1 MIDEKGR
8 IEIIEGH
15 DPSSY
20 FWIKPV
26 NVKDT
31 ECDTDN
37 WDNIIEFNDM
47 EVSIEEDNIVA
58 YLYEIFLKFYD
69 NKLIYNINRGKNHD
83 EMWNERYNGSEFEY
97 YLTHNFYTMESIEN
111 MIKYIYKVIELLK
124 DDYDN
129 KEIDYLK
136 KHYSYLAIC
145 LNHDV
150 LPEEELNKIVEA
162 HKDMIID
169 FYERFNNYLEN
180 MVKKGKIKGYKL
192 ISIMGP

>member
-20 FWIKPV
+20 FWIRPV

-31 ECDTDN
+31 DCDTDY
-37 WDNIIEFNDM
+37 WDNITEFKDM
-47 EVSIEEDNIVA
+47 EISIEEDNIVA

-69 NKLIYNINRGKNHD
+69 NKLIYNINRGKDID
-83 EMWNERYNGSEFEY
+83 ELWNENNGSEFEY
-97 YLTHNFYTMESIEN
+97 YLTHNFYTMESIEK

-124 DDYDN
+124 KDYDN

-136 KHYSYLAIC
+136 EHYSYLAIC
-145 LNHDV
+145 LNHDA
-150 LPEEELNKIVEA
+150 LSKKDSNKIVES

-169 FYERFNNYLEN
+169 FYERFNNYLEK
-180 MVKKGKIKGYKL
+180 MVKDGKSNGYKL